1 VSSLLVN
8 VENLGM
14 YTIYR
19 LKTETMFPLSYP
31 LDKPRSPKVKNSG
44 FSIDGAWVVMET
56 PSRFLLMLPILYAID
71 LVSWPGTKTR
81 ELAVCFSF
89 SIRAVQCVYIQ
100 YCVHRIVYVTLC
112 ILNILDTTN
121 CV

>member
-1 VSSLLVN
+1 MSSSLVN
-8 VENLGM
+8 VENVGM

-31 LDKPRSPKVKNSG
+31 LDKPRSPKVKKSG

-71 LVSWPGTKTR
+71 LVSWPGTKTW
-81 ELAVCFSF
+81 ELAVGFSF
-89 SIRAVQCVYIQ
+89 SIRAVQCVCIYN
-100 YCVHRIVYVTLC
+100 IVYIELYM
-112 ILNILDTTN
+112 
-121 CV
+121 